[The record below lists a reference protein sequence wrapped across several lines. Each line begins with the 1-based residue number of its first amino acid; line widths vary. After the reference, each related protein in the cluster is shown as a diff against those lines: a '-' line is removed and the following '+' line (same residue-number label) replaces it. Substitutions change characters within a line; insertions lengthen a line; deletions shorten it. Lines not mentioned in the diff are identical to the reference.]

1 LHHHGHDVPAPL
13 TMSTPASTQNE
24 FSEHVHK
31 NAKIPRD
38 LTFVMVNSFAHF
50 RPLPLDA
57 KCRSPIQHPLSRWA
71 VVWEVRS
78 MGDHTE
84 D

>member
-1 LHHHGHDVPAPL
+1 MHHHGHDVPAPF
-13 TMSTPASTQNE
+13 TMSTAASTQNE
-24 FSEHVHK
+24 ISEQAPK

-38 LTFVMVNSFAHF
+38 LSFVMVNRFADF

-57 KCRSPIQHPLSRWA
+57 KCRSRIQHPLSRWT